1 MAGVKG
7 KSLCVSS
14 SKGGVG
20 KTFIVTSLA
29 GIFASINKKVL
40 IIDFDLSGGSIAVS
54 LNTPF
59 EKSLYN
65 FIDDYDNNRY
75 KRFEDYITH
84 YNQNENID
92 FIASPKDP
100 RQAIKI
106 DSRFVEII
114 LDKAINN
121 YDIVLIDTNHDLNE
135 FNISLMD
142 KVDQILFVLTN
153 DIQDIKNMRNLIT
166 VFKDIDLDYYKILLN
181 NSRDPFKKYF
191 SMYDIKNILKTNISY
206 SLTPELFL
214 KNIDLYV
221 LDGKIITLEP
231 KMKNVFNK
239 DYITFMTIATDF
251 MENKGAK

>member
-1 MAGVKG
+1 MAGIKG
-7 KSLCVSS
+7 KSLCISS

-29 GIFASINKKVL
+29 GIFASIEKKVL

-54 LNTPF
+54 LNVPF

-65 FIDDYDNNRY
+65 LVDDYDNNRY
-75 KRFEDYITH
+75 KKFDDYVTK
-84 YNQNENID
+84 YNKNPNID

-100 RQAIKI
+100 RQATKI
-106 DSRFVEII
+106 DSRFIEII
-114 LDKAINN
+114 LDKAVNN
-121 YDIVLIDTNHDLNE
+121 YDVVLIDTNHDLNE

-153 DIQDIKNMRNLIT
+153 DLQDIKNMRNLIT
-166 VFKDIDLDYYKILLN
+166 VFKDIDLDYYKIVLN

-206 SLTPELFL
+206 SITPELFL
-214 KNIDLYV
+214 KNIDLYT
-221 LDGKIITLEP
+221 LEGKIVTLEP
-231 KMKNVFNK
+231 KMKTVFSK

-251 MENKGAK
+251 LENKGGK